1 MCVNCILFPT
11 DNWIKLGYGQLSH
24 KSGHTVQWKSY
35 LLALGFSEQLSA
47 ATSTM
52 FTLST
57 LAADWHATLVHPV
70 VVNSH
75 IFGLRGFLPPV
86 FANATEKQTV
96 TLSEIYDMA
105 KINKV
110 LKTYVSP
117 HLSMVSTE
125 YFLANAP
132 RDITLLHF
140 IDKSHIGLRE
150 FTFHLSETISV
161 EKTFQTT
168 NTSIVD
174 CSLGHDASALRQRLE
189 HHLNAMKSSLKAQS
203 GNFTVKRFL
212 CLDSCFVFRSHVL
225 LQNLSLPG
233 TVIFTNWHGCG
244 LRNCS
249 VFHTGNYQLLRKPR
263 NSPKFRPIIL
273 TWKAF
278 QFNHMAYTLH
288 HPNIQKVAQD
298 YLSVCGIKR
307 PFIGV
312 HIRLERLLMKE
323 VALKNNSYIKYCLQ
337 NLEKI
342 LDRLKKQFGLHR
354 RLLFTD
360 MGKYGTDSCS
370 NKRCSRRDQ
379 LFSMLDGLGLTV
391 SSYDPRVL
399 NGTENSGYVSLVEM
413 NMMALGEKLVL
424 VGGGGFEVTL
434 QGRFLSLDH
443 RVEDVYRVCFNRTS
457 KM

>member
-1 MCVNCILFPT
+1 M
-11 DNWIKLGYGQLSH
+11 IKLKCFPSENNGTKFWGVPWFSKQL
-24 KSGHTVQWKSY
+24 
-35 LLALGFSEQLSA
+35 
-47 ATSTM
+47 
-52 FTLST
+52 
-57 LAADWHATLVHPV
+57 V
-70 VVNSH
+70 V
-75 IFGLRGFLPPV
+75 
-86 FANATEKQTV
+86 
-96 TLSEIYDMA
+96 
-105 KINKV
+105 
-110 LKTYVSP
+110 
-117 HLSMVSTE
+117 
-125 YFLANAP
+125 
-132 RDITLLHF
+132 
-140 IDKSHIGLRE
+140 
-150 FTFHLSETISV
+150 
-161 EKTFQTT
+161 
-168 NTSIVD
+168 
-174 CSLGHDASALRQRLE
+174 SL
-189 HHLNAMKSSLKAQS
+189 HHL
-203 GNFTVKRFL
+203 
-212 CLDSCFVFRSHVL
+212 
-225 LQNLSLPG
+225 
-233 TVIFTNWHGCG
+233 
-244 LRNCS
+244 
-249 VFHTGNYQLLRKPR
+249 
-263 NSPKFRPIIL
+263 
-273 TWKAF
+273 
-278 QFNHMAYTLH
+278 
-288 HPNIQKVAQD
+288 NIQKVAQD
-298 YLSVCGIKR
+298 YLSVCGIKQ

-391 SSYDPRVL
+391 SSYDPKVL